1 MEYIDMHSHILPGLD
16 DGSKNMEMTLAMLRV
31 AVEEGIGTIYTTPHC
46 MPGKGHPT
54 LAKVEERIRLV
65 QEAAEAEGIQI
76 TLKKGTEYYY
86 IEEMS
91 EWMEEGKIITLGDS
105 HCVLVEFEPY
115 AEEKYIR
122 NAVREILGFGYQPV
136 IAHVERYRNLMER
149 KFAAIQWMREIG
161 ALIQVNCASV
171 TGDNGFTTKQNV
183 KSLLKNGLVD
193 FVSTDAHRPEGRAPY
208 IEKCAE
214 YNERKNTMQTSY
226 QEDEI
231 EIDLQD
237 LFGLLLH
244 KAWIIIL
251 AAIVAGAIGFVVSF
265 FLITPQYESTTSI
278 YISTSKGNENSMT
291 YSDAQLASQLTKD
304 YEELILGRTVL
315 EKVIAQ
321 YQLEESYESL
331 KNRVTVAN
339 TSNTRIITITV
350 KDPNPANAQII
361 ANSIRDAAA
370 IHIKDVTDVEAV
382 NVADEANLPEKP
394 CEPSIPKWTLIA
406 AMIGIILS
414 ASIIIMQYLLDDT
427 IKSSEDIEK
436 YLELSTLGL
445 IPNFDTV
452 EKKKKSRRSKEEEEI
467 HEPRME
473 ADEAI
478 EVVDIEKE
486 QEDAEH

>member
-183 KSLLKNGLVD
+183 KSLLKNGLSSVAS
-193 FVSTDAHRPEGRAPY
+193 VLLNRAARPYG
-208 IEKCAE
+208 
-214 YNERKNTMQTSY
+214 
-226 QEDEI
+226 DEVI
-231 EIDLQD
+231 AAFIIVNRLVHMCQQIY
-237 LFGLLLH
+237 FGLGEGYQTVCSYNYGAKQYHRVRQGFWYCIKVGAALLVMIAVAFLFPEELIGLFR
-244 KAWIIIL
+244 KDDPEVIYYGSRIL
-251 AAIVAGAIGFVVSF
+251 RASMATLSLLPVCATGFVMLQGIGRNRDAAIVGSGRQGL
-265 FLITPQYESTTSI
+265 FLLP
-278 YISTSKGNENSMT
+278 
-291 YSDAQLASQLTKD
+291 
-304 YEELILGRTVL
+304 LILILPRLFG
-315 EKVIAQ
+315 
-321 YQLEESYESL
+321 
-331 KNRVTVAN
+331 
-339 TSNTRIITITV
+339 
-350 KDPNPANAQII
+350 
-361 ANSIRDAAA
+361 
-370 IHIKDVTDVEAV
+370 V
-382 NVADEANLPEKP
+382 NG
-394 CEPSIPKWTLIA
+394 LIA
-406 AMIGIILS
+406 VQPCS
-414 ASIIIMQYLLDDT
+414 DV
-427 IKSSEDIEK
+427 
-436 YLELSTLGL
+436 LSTLLGVWIL
-445 IPNFDTV
+445 RPNL
-452 EKKKKSRRSKEEEEI
+452 RRLKALEENHLGI
-467 HEPRME
+467 
-473 ADEAI
+473 
-478 EVVDIEKE
+478 K
-486 QEDAEH
+486 

>member
-1 MEYIDMHSHILPGLD
+1 MNSFID
-16 DGSKNMEMTLAMLRV
+16 
-31 AVEEGIGTIYTTPHC
+31 
-46 MPGKGHPT
+46 
-54 LAKVEERIRLV
+54 
-65 QEAAEAEGIQI
+65 
-76 TLKKGTEYYY
+76 
-86 IEEMS
+86 
-91 EWMEEGKIITLGDS
+91 
-105 HCVLVEFEPY
+105 
-115 AEEKYIR
+115 
-122 NAVREILGFGYQPV
+122 
-136 IAHVERYRNLMER
+136 
-149 KFAAIQWMREIG
+149 
-161 ALIQVNCASV
+161 
-171 TGDNGFTTKQNV
+171 
-183 KSLLKNGLVD
+183 
-193 FVSTDAHRPEGRAPY
+193 
-208 IEKCAE
+208 
-214 YNERKNTMQTSY
+214 NERKNTMQTSY

-244 KAWIIIL
+244 KVWIIIL
-251 AAIVAGAIGFVVSF
+251 AAVVAGAIGFAVSF

-278 YISTSKGNENSMT
+278 YISTNKGSENSMT
-291 YSDAQLASQLTKD
+291 LGDAQLASQLTKD

-315 EKVIAQ
+315 EKVIDV
-321 YQLEESYESL
+321 YKLDESYESL

-382 NVADEANLPEKP
+382 NVADEANLPENP
-394 CEPSIPKWTLIA
+394 CEPSVPKWTLIA
-406 AMIGIILS
+406 AIIGMVAAAGII
-414 ASIIIMQYLLDDT
+414 IVQYLMDDT

-467 HEPRME
+467 HEPRMA
-473 ADEAI
+473 ADETI

-486 QEDAEH
+486 QEDAKH

>member
-1 MEYIDMHSHILPGLD
+1 
-16 DGSKNMEMTLAMLRV
+16 
-31 AVEEGIGTIYTTPHC
+31 
-46 MPGKGHPT
+46 
-54 LAKVEERIRLV
+54 
-65 QEAAEAEGIQI
+65 
-76 TLKKGTEYYY
+76 
-86 IEEMS
+86 
-91 EWMEEGKIITLGDS
+91 
-105 HCVLVEFEPY
+105 
-115 AEEKYIR
+115 
-122 NAVREILGFGYQPV
+122 
-136 IAHVERYRNLMER
+136 
-149 KFAAIQWMREIG
+149 
-161 ALIQVNCASV
+161 
-171 TGDNGFTTKQNV
+171 
-183 KSLLKNGLVD
+183 
-193 FVSTDAHRPEGRAPY
+193 
-208 IEKCAE
+208 
-214 YNERKNTMQTSY
+214 MQTSN
-226 QEDEI
+226 QEDVI

-251 AAIVAGAIGFVVSF
+251 ATLAMAIIGFAVSF

-315 EKVIAQ
+315 EKVITQ
-321 YQLEESYESL
+321 YRLEESYESL
-331 KNRVTVAN
+331 KKRVSVEN
-339 TSNTRIITITV
+339 TTNTRIISITV
-350 KDPNPANAQII
+350 KDPNPGNAQII
-361 ANSIRDAAA
+361 ANSIRDVAAA
-370 IHIKDVTDVEAV
+370 HIKEVTDVEAV

-394 CEPSIPKWTLIA
+394 CEPSVPKWTVIA
-406 AMIGIILS
+406 AMIGMLLS
-414 ASIIIMQYLLDDT
+414 AAVIVVQYLLDDT

-452 EKKKKSRRSKEEEEI
+452 EKKRKPRKMKEEEEI

>member
-1 MEYIDMHSHILPGLD
+1 
-16 DGSKNMEMTLAMLRV
+16 
-31 AVEEGIGTIYTTPHC
+31 
-46 MPGKGHPT
+46 
-54 LAKVEERIRLV
+54 
-65 QEAAEAEGIQI
+65 
-76 TLKKGTEYYY
+76 
-86 IEEMS
+86 
-91 EWMEEGKIITLGDS
+91 
-105 HCVLVEFEPY
+105 
-115 AEEKYIR
+115 
-122 NAVREILGFGYQPV
+122 
-136 IAHVERYRNLMER
+136 
-149 KFAAIQWMREIG
+149 
-161 ALIQVNCASV
+161 
-171 TGDNGFTTKQNV
+171 
-183 KSLLKNGLVD
+183 
-193 FVSTDAHRPEGRAPY
+193 
-208 IEKCAE
+208 
-214 YNERKNTMQTSY
+214 MQTSN
-226 QEDEI
+226 QEDVI

-251 AAIVAGAIGFVVSF
+251 ATFAMAVIGFAVSF

-315 EKVIAQ
+315 EKVIDE
-321 YQLEESYESL
+321 YKLDESYESL
-331 KNRVTVAN
+331 KNRVNVAN

-394 CEPSIPKWTLIA
+394 CEPSVPKWTLIA
-406 AMIGIILS
+406 AMIGMVLS
-414 ASIIIMQYLLDDT
+414 AAVIVVQYLLDDT

-452 EKKKKSRRSKEEEEI
+452 EKKRKPHKTREEEEI

>member
-54 LAKVEERIRLV
+54 LA
-65 QEAAEAEGIQI
+65 

-122 NAVREILGFGYQPV
+122 NAVREIMGFGYQPV

-214 YNERKNTMQTSY
+214 LLRRKYGDIYAAELTGGNARR
-226 QEDEI
+226 
-231 EIDLQD
+231 
-237 LFGLLLH
+237 F
-244 KAWIIIL
+244 L
-251 AAIVAGAIGFVVSF
+251 AH
-265 FLITPQYESTTSI
+265 
-278 YISTSKGNENSMT
+278 N
-291 YSDAQLASQLTKD
+291 
-304 YEELILGRTVL
+304 
-315 EKVIAQ
+315 
-321 YQLEESYESL
+321 
-331 KNRVTVAN
+331 
-339 TSNTRIITITV
+339 
-350 KDPNPANAQII
+350 
-361 ANSIRDAAA
+361 
-370 IHIKDVTDVEAV
+370 
-382 NVADEANLPEKP
+382 
-394 CEPSIPKWTLIA
+394 
-406 AMIGIILS
+406 
-414 ASIIIMQYLLDDT
+414 
-427 IKSSEDIEK
+427 
-436 YLELSTLGL
+436 
-445 IPNFDTV
+445 
-452 EKKKKSRRSKEEEEI
+452 
-467 HEPRME
+467 
-473 ADEAI
+473 
-478 EVVDIEKE
+478 
-486 QEDAEH
+486 

>member
-1 MEYIDMHSHILPGLD
+1 MNSFID
-16 DGSKNMEMTLAMLRV
+16 
-31 AVEEGIGTIYTTPHC
+31 
-46 MPGKGHPT
+46 
-54 LAKVEERIRLV
+54 
-65 QEAAEAEGIQI
+65 
-76 TLKKGTEYYY
+76 
-86 IEEMS
+86 
-91 EWMEEGKIITLGDS
+91 
-105 HCVLVEFEPY
+105 
-115 AEEKYIR
+115 
-122 NAVREILGFGYQPV
+122 
-136 IAHVERYRNLMER
+136 
-149 KFAAIQWMREIG
+149 
-161 ALIQVNCASV
+161 
-171 TGDNGFTTKQNV
+171 
-183 KSLLKNGLVD
+183 
-193 FVSTDAHRPEGRAPY
+193 
-208 IEKCAE
+208 
-214 YNERKNTMQTSY
+214 NERKNTMQTSY

-244 KAWIIIL
+244 KVWIIIL
-251 AAIVAGAIGFVVSF
+251 AAVVAGAIGFAVSF

-278 YISTSKGNENSMT
+278 YISTNKGSENSMT
-291 YSDAQLASQLTKD
+291 LGDAQLASQLTKD

-315 EKVIAQ
+315 EKVIDV
-321 YQLEESYESL
+321 YKLDESYESL

-382 NVADEANLPEKP
+382 NVADEANLPENP
-394 CEPSIPKWTLIA
+394 CEPSVPKWTLIA
-406 AMIGIILS
+406 AIIGMVAAAGII
-414 ASIIIMQYLLDDT
+414 IVQYLMDDT

-473 ADEAI
+473 ADETI

-486 QEDAEH
+486 QEDAKH